1 MNSNWMKGNLRF
13 GQLFGI
19 PFFVNPSWFLVLA
32 LGTLSFADDFGRLA
46 SIQALGG
53 LAFGGAIALGL
64 ITTLLLFA
72 SVLAHELGHSAAAI
86 AQGIE
91 VKSITLF
98 IFGGLALLAKDAQTP
113 MKSLAI
119 AIAGPLVSFG
129 LFFLLT
135 FVQLNVSDLPLPLA
149 RMLTSLAGLN
159 LILGVFNLIPGM
171 PLDGGNV
178 LRALVWQA
186 TGNPSTGLL
195 WASRMGQAF
204 GIFAIALGVL
214 GFLGISPYGSL
225 WTAFLGVFLLQN
237 AGLSAQSAQVQSK
250 LDQSTVEDAL
260 MPGPVVVQGNRSLR
274 GFVNDYVIG
283 KTALPLY
290 IVTDEQGKYLGLIK
304 PSDLNAIA
312 TSRWTEI
319 TLVDLLADQNPND
332 APLELTTIRND
343 QSLLTAVPLLE
354 QNPNQPLLVV
364 NEYDQILGLLT
375 KSSVR
380 DRLVAVS
387 SPTPN
392 LPVNT
397 VKTADSPE

>member
-1 MNSNWMKGNLRF
+1 MKGNLRF

-32 LGTLSFADDFGRLA
+32 LGTLSLADDFGRLP
-46 SIQALGG
+46 SIQALGS
-53 LAFGGAIALGL
+53 LAIGGAIALGL

-135 FVQLNVSDLPLPLA
+135 FVQLTMSGLPLTIIV
-149 RMLTSLAGLN
+149 MLKFLAGLN
-159 LILGVFNLIPGM
+159 LILGLFNLIPGM

-178 LRALVWQA
+178 LRAVVWQI

-195 WASRMGQAF
+195 WASRTGQGF
-204 GIFAIALGVL
+204 GIFAITIGAL

-225 WTAFLGVFLLQN
+225 WTAFLGFFLLQN
-237 AGLSAQSAQVQSK
+237 AGLSAQSAQIQSK
-250 LDQSTVEDAL
+250 LDQRTVEDAL
-260 MPGPVVVQGNRSLR
+260 ISGPVVVQGNRSIR

-304 PSDLNAIA
+304 PSDLNTIA

-319 TLVDLLADQNPND
+319 TLVDLLNERIQDE
-332 APLELTTIRND
+332 APLELTTIRNH

-364 NEYDQILGLLT
+364 NNYDQILGLLT
-375 KSSVR
+375 RSSVR
-380 DRLVAVS
+380 DCLAAVV
-387 SPTPN
+387 PDR
-392 LPVNT
+392 T
-397 VKTADSPE
+397 VEIKTAVPPE